1 MGWGQVGR
9 WRAHPRFRPS
19 RRIQPARQPD
29 AACGYPPRGIRVAI
43 GARAVNSCPI
53 PVTFAIAAVERCA
66 FRSGAEPKVPLRSRS
81 RFSPLVI
88 SAPSAFGTF
97 SYLRRR
103 RTLPPRWKYRAPGSP
118 PVASDAL
125 AGGRPRGQI
134 SARVAPPRL
143 GGLRSWR
150 TGGRLFFG
158 AASDHAEGPLTTLAS
173 PAVSPDAGRQFG
185 RRSLGTCPL
194 SMGHAVHRKTGIADY
209 LRPGQTSVDV
219 VSPVDAASNPPRASS
234 RMGHFPM
241 CTAAAVGTKVTVV
254 RILGNHCEPEGNRGE
269 PLSACPNADYG
280 STPEQMP
287 TCHSSPPARGR
298 PA

>member
-125 AGGRPRGQI
+125 AGGRPRGQMKRAGGAP
-134 SARVAPPRL
+134 SARWPEELAN
-143 GGLRSWR
+143 WR
-150 TGGRLFFG
+150 
-158 AASDHAEGPLTTLAS
+158 AA
-173 PAVSPDAGRQFG
+173 VFWGRQRS
-185 RRSLGTCPL
+185 RRGPAYDASQPGCNPGCG
-194 SMGHAVHRKTGIADY
+194 SSVRAAQSGHM
-209 LRPGQTSVDV
+209 PSVDGAC
-219 VSPVDAASNPPRASS
+219 SAPQDGHS
-234 RMGHFPM
+234 R
-241 CTAAAVGTKVTVV
+241 
-254 RILGNHCEPEGNRGE
+254 L
-269 PLSACPNADYG
+269 
-280 STPEQMP
+280 P
-287 TCHSSPPARGR
+287 TTRSDQR
-298 PA
+298 